1 VVVPMQE
8 DERLFAQN
16 DEDGVAQF
24 WNFGQDEHGG
34 PESRHFVL
42 DDEAA
47 DFKKMTSLIEQK
59 KEKSQK
65 RLNAGH

>member
-1 VVVPMQE
+1 MQE

-47 DFKKMTSLIEQK
+47 DLK
-59 KEKSQK
+59 
-65 RLNAGH
+65 